1 MEMMNQ
7 DHTLHEHLVEA
18 TEKVR
23 LANNNLQSAQF
34 GYFESPT
41 DRNRQRL
48 EAARREYLTAVED
61 RESLV
66 ERLAE
71 GEAFEDDM
79 W

>member
-1 MEMMNQ
+1 MKKQ

-23 LANNNLQSAQF
+23 LANDNLQSAQF
-34 GYFESPT
+34 EYFESPT

-48 EAARREYLTAVED
+48 EAARREYLVAVENRD
-61 RESLV
+61 SLV
-66 ERLAE
+66 ERIAE
-71 GEAFEDDM
+71 AEAFEDDN

>member
-1 MEMMNQ
+1 MMNQ

-23 LANNNLQSAQF
+23 LANDNLQSAQF

-48 EAARREYLTAVED
+48 EAARREYIVAVEN

-66 ERLAE
+66 EQIAE
-71 GEAFEDDM
+71 AEPFEDDF